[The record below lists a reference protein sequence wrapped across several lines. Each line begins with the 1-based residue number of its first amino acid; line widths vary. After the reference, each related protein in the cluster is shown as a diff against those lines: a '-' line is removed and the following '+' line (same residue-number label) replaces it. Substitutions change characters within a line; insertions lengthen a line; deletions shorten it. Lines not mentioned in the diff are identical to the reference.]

1 MNFVNLTPHAI
12 HIYDADNAVVRT
24 ISASGQQARYAV
36 TTTPRYEL
44 DGISFVSTV
53 FGALS
58 GLPDPDVDTIYIV
71 SLLVKQAVPLRA
83 DVVSPGEM
91 VRDANGNIVGC
102 KNFNV

>member
-12 HIYDADNAVVRT
+12 HICGADNAIVRT
-24 ISASGQQARYAV
+24 IPASGQQARCAI
-36 TTTPRYEL
+36 TTTPVGEV
-44 DGISFVSTV
+44 DGIQLVMTV
-53 FGALS
+53 FGAVS
-58 GLPDPDVDTIYIV
+58 GLPGPQEDTLYIV
-71 SLLVKQAVPLRA
+71 SLLVKQAVQRQ